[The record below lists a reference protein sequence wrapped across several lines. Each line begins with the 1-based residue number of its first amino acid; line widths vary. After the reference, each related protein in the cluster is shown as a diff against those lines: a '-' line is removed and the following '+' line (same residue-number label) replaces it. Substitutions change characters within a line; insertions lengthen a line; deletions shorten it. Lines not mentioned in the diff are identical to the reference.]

1 MATYLLIWNPE
12 FYPWDNIADAA
23 QEIKKRGV
31 LAGSWSTGS
40 RKSIQKGD
48 RLFLI
53 RLGKEP
59 KGIMASGW
67 AASDVYPDKN
77 WNNNQPQKEVL
88 YVDIDFDR
96 ILIPG
101 NDYMLNIDLLENHPI
116 LKKKYWHPRGSGS
129 IIPDDVANEL
139 EEMWKCGK
147 DNNRNKFKKIDRE
160 NVQSAQEIAED
171 LLPDVKSRGNIL
183 HFLSDA
189 ICYANEL
196 RADNWNVNLDKN
208 GRFIRLNTGQEYCIT
223 IYRKYS
229 LILVLKECLSLTETV
244 PVKFQGCQGKKKI
257 ISNNLKEVPDCLAK
271 VPDSVGCLV
280 SHEHIV
286 NILPSLEEANRL
298 FIDYAI
304 RNTKI
309 TPLMRRT
316 HSRGLTAY
324 LSQVLS
330 SRTPD
335 PVYTAIDDY
344 YREQEQMEK
353 EVKKLSIHDLEERI
367 KNANC
372 CIESSRSSVTVLKFE
387 RNPYIV
393 EYAKRKANG
402 ICCDCKQP
410 APFISKL
417 TKEPF
422 LETHHIVPLAQG
434 GADTIENTVALC
446 PNCHRK
452 RHYG

>member
-12 FYPWDNIADAA
+12 YYPWDDIADAA
-23 QEIKKRGV
+23 QEIKRKRVFSWG
-31 LAGSWSTGS
+31 WSTGS

-53 RLGKEP
+53 RLGKAP

-67 AASDVYPDKN
+67 ATSDVYPDTH
-77 WNNNQPQKEVL
+77 WNNSQTQKEAL

-96 ILIPG
+96 ILVPG
-101 NDYMLNIDLLENHPI
+101 IDRIINIDLLENHPV

-129 IIPDDVANEL
+129 EIPDDVANEL
-139 EEMWKCGK
+139 EEIWKCDK
-147 DNNRNKFKKIDRE
+147 DNNRNKSKTIDRE
-160 NVQSAQEIAED
+160 NVQSAQEIAEK
-171 LLPDVKSRGNIL
+171 LLPDAKLRKNIL
-183 HFLSDA
+183 HFLSNA

-196 RADNWNVNLDKN
+196 RADNWNINLDKN
-208 GRFIRLNTGQEYCIT
+208 GKFIRFNVGQEYCIT
-223 IYRKYS
+223 IYKKYS
-229 LILVLKECLSLTETV
+229 LVLVLKEVLNFTEAAS
-244 PVKFQGCQGKKKI
+244 VKFQGHQGKKKI
-257 ISNNLKEVPDCLAK
+257 ISSNLRETPDCLAK

-286 NILPSLEEANRL
+286 NILPSLEEANRR

-316 HSRGLTAY
+316 HSPGLTAY

-335 PVYTAIDDY
+335 PVYTAIDDD

-353 EVKKLSIHDLEERI
+353 EVRKLSIHDLEEKI
-367 KNANC
+367 KNANR
-372 CIESSRSSVTVLKFE
+372 CIESSRLSVTVLKFE
-387 RNPYIV
+387 RNLYIA
-393 EYAKRKANG
+393 EYTKRKANG
-402 ICCDCKQP
+402 ICCDCKQH
-410 APFISKL
+410 APFISKS
-417 TKEPF
+417 TNEPF

-452 RHYG
+452 RHHG

>member
-1 MATYLLIWNPE
+1 MATYLLIWNHE
-12 FYPWDNIADAA
+12 YSHWDNIADAA
-23 QEIKKRGV
+23 QEIKERGV
-31 LAGSWSTGS
+31 LAGRWSVGS
-40 RKSIQKGD
+40 RESIQKGD
-48 RLFLI
+48 RLFLV

-59 KGIMASGW
+59 KGIMASGR
-67 AASDVYPDKN
+67 AASDVYPDTH
-77 WNNNQPQKEVL
+77 WNNSQTQKEAL
-88 YVDIDFDR
+88 YVDINFDR
-96 ILIPG
+96 ILVPG
-101 NDYMLNIDLLENHPI
+101 IDRIINIDLLENHPV
-116 LKKKYWHPRGSGS
+116 LKKKYWHPRWSGS
-129 IIPDDVANEL
+129 EIPDDVANEL
-139 EEMWKCGK
+139 EEIWKCDK
-147 DNNRNKFKKIDRE
+147 DNNRNKSKTIDRE
-160 NVQSAQEIAED
+160 NVQSAQEIVEK
-171 LLPDVKSRGNIL
+171 LLPDAKLRKNIL
-183 HFLSDA
+183 HLLSNA

-196 RADNWNVNLDKN
+196 RADNWNINLDKN
-208 GRFIRLNTGQEYCIT
+208 GKFIRFNVGQEYCIT
-223 IYRKYS
+223 IYKKYS
-229 LILVLKECLSLTETV
+229 LVLVLKEVLNLTEAASV
-244 PVKFQGCQGKKKI
+244 QFQGHQGKKKI
-257 ISNNLKEVPDCLAK
+257 VSNNLRETPDCLAK

-280 SHEHIV
+280 SHENIV

-309 TPLMRRT
+309 TPLMRMT

-372 CIESSRSSVTVLKFE
+372 CIKSSWLIVAVPKFK

-402 ICCDCKQP
+402 ICCDCKQS
-410 APFISKL
+410 APFISKF
-417 TKEPF
+417 TNEPF

-452 RHYG
+452 RHHG